1 LSVDHGCAVV
11 VELPDGKNMLYDA
24 GRLGSPAG
32 GARSVAAF
40 LWSRGITHLD
50 AIVLSHADVDHYNAI
65 PELLEKFSV
74 GAIYASPLML
84 ADDGA
89 AMQKLLAAI
98 ERSGTP
104 LGEASAGDRLR
115 VGGDCLIEV
124 IHPTLH
130 NPAASDNSNS
140 LVLALE
146 YQGRRILLTGDLESP
161 GLNDVIAEMPCDCD
175 LVLAPHH
182 GSARSDPS
190 GFAAWSTPEWVVVSG
205 SHGDRRAEV
214 ENAYRRNG
222 ARVLHTADSGAVTAI
237 IALGRLFVEPWRP
250 SSR

>member
-1 LSVDHGCAVV
+1 
-11 VELPDGKNMLYDA
+11 
-24 GRLGSPAG
+24 
-32 GARSVAAF
+32 VAAF

-50 AIVLSHADVDHYNAI
+50 AIVLSHADVDHYNAV

-84 ADDGA
+84 ADEGA
-89 AMQKLLAAI
+89 AMQKLFAAI
-98 ERSGTP
+98 ERSGAP

-115 VGGDCLIEV
+115 VGGDCRIEV

-161 GLNDVIAEMPCDCD
+161 GLDDVIAETPYDCD
-175 LVLAPHH
+175 LLLAPHH

-190 GFAAWSTPEWVVVSG
+190 GFAAWSTPEWVVISG
-205 SHGDRRAEV
+205 GHGDDRPEVAE
-214 ENAYRRNG
+214 AYGRDG
-222 ARVLHTADSGAVTAI
+222 ARVLHTADCGAVAAT
-237 IALGRLFVEPWRP
+237 IAAGRLSVEAWRP